1 MDWTAWHTTY
11 KKYKLKN
18 MTTEQVKKLTRKDL
32 IQWLCRNDS
41 NGIYTD
47 KDSLNEGLPILT
59 IKEARE
65 LVLNQIGG

>member
-1 MDWTAWHTTY
+1 
-11 KKYKLKN
+11 

-32 IQWLCRNDS
+32 IEWLCRNDS

-65 LVLNQIGG
+65 LVFTQVKG

>member
-1 MDWTAWHTTY
+1 
-11 KKYKLKN
+11 
-18 MTTEQVKKLTRKDL
+18 MTKEQVKKLTRKDL
-32 IQWLCRNDS
+32 IQWLCNNDS

-65 LVLNQIGG
+65 LVINQIGG

>member
-1 MDWTAWHTTY
+1 
-11 KKYKLKN
+11 

-65 LVLNQIGG
+65 LVFTQIGG